1 VQEPIKERIKRLR
14 DEIAELNKINRVYL
28 KGSKYG
34 SAIADHERRLER
46 LQAILDELKSLS
58 DWKKP

>member
-14 DEIAELNKINRVYL
+14 DEAELNKINRVYL

-58 DWKKP
+58 DWNKP